1 MLPRVIATKLNG
13 ASTTT
18 GDVMNTRKK
27 TKTETQF
34 DHDEIDETQAALN
47 VAYKDFVSEFV
58 DMEGHVL
65 YLTFVKVT
73 DAMHVHDR
81 AADYA
86 AMTKV
91 GDAFDFEKGVVGKWR
106 YPFLREVE

>member
-1 MLPRVIATKLNG
+1 
-13 ASTTT
+13 
-18 GDVMNTRKK
+18 
-27 TKTETQF
+27 
-34 DHDEIDETQAALN
+34 
-47 VAYKDFVSEFV
+47 
-58 DMEGHVL
+58 
-65 YLTFVKVT
+65 VKVT

-91 GDAFDFEKGVVGKWR
+91 GDTFDFEKGVVGKWR

>member
-27 TKTETQF
+27 TKTEAQF
-34 DHDEIDETQAALN
+34 DHDEVDETQAALN

-91 GDAFDFEKGVVGKWR
+91 GDTFDFEKGVVGKWR

>member
-27 TKTETQF
+27 TKTEVQF
-34 DHDEIDETQAALN
+34 DHDEVDETQAALN

-91 GDAFDFEKGVVGKWR
+91 GDTFDFEKGVVGKWR